1 MLVRMDRK
9 LAAGF
14 FVVGTLLISIFY
26 GMRWFTGSGLR
37 SNVAAATTAW
47 PPIINP
53 CPDYF
58 QKKVLSGGI
67 IECEDTKNYWDLTTT
82 GGTSPFTLTTQS
94 GTTPDKIRVFTPTDK
109 GIPTAR
115 IQEIA
120 QANPRLTWEGIYD
133 GASQTTRT
141 PF

>member
-26 GMRWFTGSGLR
+26 GMRWFSRQGLR
-37 SNVAAATTAW
+37 SNVAASTTAW
-47 PPIINP
+47 PPILNP

-58 QKKVLSGGI
+58 QKKVLTDGT
-67 IECEDTKNYWDLTTT
+67 IECEDTKNYWSLSSP

-94 GTTPDKIRVFTPTDK
+94 GNNPDKVRVFTPTDK
-109 GIPTAR
+109 GITTTR
-115 IQEIA
+115 IQEILG
-120 QANPRLTWEGIYD
+120 ANPKLTWEGIYD